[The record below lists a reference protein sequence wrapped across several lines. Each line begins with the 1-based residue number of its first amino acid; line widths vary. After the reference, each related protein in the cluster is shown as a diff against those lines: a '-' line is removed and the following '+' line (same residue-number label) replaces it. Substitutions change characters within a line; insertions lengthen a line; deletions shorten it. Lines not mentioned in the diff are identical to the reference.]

1 MNSKKWRVHNSSG
14 IRRVIVTKEL
24 PGDRWLKFLTDADCK
39 IEICTSPEVLS
50 GEEIKEAFG
59 DSCDGAIGQLTEPG
73 GVD

>member
-1 MNSKKWRVHNSSG
+1 MGSKKWRVHNPSG

-50 GEEIKEAFG
+50 
-59 DSCDGAIGQLTEPG
+59 
-73 GVD
+73 